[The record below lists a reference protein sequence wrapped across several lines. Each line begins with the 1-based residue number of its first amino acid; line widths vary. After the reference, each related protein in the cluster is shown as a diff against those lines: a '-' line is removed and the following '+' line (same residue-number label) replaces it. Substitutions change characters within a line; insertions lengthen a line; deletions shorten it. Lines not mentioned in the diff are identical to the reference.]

1 MKPEVFPTIYEL
13 LVAQAGTAPD
23 DEAVLAP
30 GRDPLT
36 YDGLYRQAQGG
47 VAWLRNWGIG
57 RNDRVAVVLPDG
69 PEMAVAF
76 LSIAS
81 GATFAP
87 LNPAYRASEYEF
99 YLSDLKP
106 KVLILAEAE
115 GAKSPAAGVA
125 QALGIPLARL
135 AALAD
140 GPAGLF
146 TLTGGEGMR
155 AASQESAVQP
165 DDVALVLHTSGT
177 TGRSKIVPLTHRNLC
192 SSAGNIARTLQL
204 TRHDRS
210 LSVMPMF
217 HIHPLISS
225 ILSSLASG
233 GSVVCPAGGFH
244 APSVMEWL
252 DTFGPTWY
260 SSAPAIHQ
268 LILARALESPQAAAR
283 SSLRFIR
290 SGAAVL
296 PEEVRIGLENAFN
309 VPVLESYGLTEAQQ
323 IAHNPLP
330 PGLRKPGSVG
340 PAAGPEAAIMA
351 EGGDALLAAGE
362 IGEIVVRGANVIP
375 GYADNPEANARA
387 YQNGWFRTGD
397 QGYAD
402 VDGYFYITGRLKELI
417 NRGGEKFAPQEVDNV
432 LLEHLAVAQ
441 AVAFSMPDAVLGEN
455 VAAAVVL
462 RDSTVTELELR
473 RFVAM
478 RLAHFKVPRRIVMVD
493 AIPRTPTGKVQRGGL
508 GEKLGLL
515 AGSREAASESRPF
528 VGPRSAVEKTLVTI
542 WGEVL
547 NVPAV
552 GVHQSFLDL
561 GGDSIL
567 AARLLA
573 RVRQV
578 WDVEVSLFD
587 LFERP
592 TVAGLAEQIEQT
604 ARSGGRLR
612 GIIRADSDEREELDL

>member
-1 MKPEVFPTIYEL
+1 MKPVVFSTIFDL
-13 LVAQAGTAPD
+13 LAARASMAPD
-23 DEAVLAP
+23 DAAVLAP
-30 GRDPLT
+30 GRAPLT
-36 YDGLYRQAQGG
+36 YAGLYRQAQG
-47 VAWLRNWGIG
+47 VVVWLNERGIG
-57 RNDRVAVVLPDG
+57 PNDRVAVVLPDG
-69 PEMAVAF
+69 PEMAVAS

-87 LNPAYRASEYEF
+87 LNLAYRAGEYEF

-106 KVLILAEAE
+106 NVLILGE
-115 GAKSPAAGVA
+115 GVESPAVGVA

-155 AASQESAVQP
+155 AASQEGAVQP

-177 TGRSKIVPLTHRNLC
+177 TGRPKIVPLTHRNLC

-225 ILSSLASG
+225 ILSSLVSG
-233 GSVVCPAGGFH
+233 GSVVCPAGGFR

-252 DTFGPTWY
+252 DTFRPTWY

-268 LILARALESPQAAAR
+268 LILARAIENPQAAAR

-290 SGAAVL
+290 SASAVL
-296 PEEVRIGLENAFN
+296 PEPVRIGLESAFN
-309 VPVLESYGLTEAQQ
+309 VPVLEFYGMTEAAQQ
-323 IAHNPLP
+323 ITSNPLP

-340 PAAGPEAAIMA
+340 PAAGPEVAIMA
-351 EGGDALLAAGE
+351 EGGDALLPAGE
-362 IGEIVVRGANVIP
+362 IGEIVVRGANVIS

-402 VDGYFYITGRLKELI
+402 ADGYFYITGRLKELI

-432 LLEHLAVAQ
+432 LLEHPAVAQ
-441 AVAFSMPDAVLGEN
+441 AVAFSVPDAVLGED

-478 RLAHFKVPRRIVMVD
+478 HLAHFKVPRRIVMVE
-493 AIPRTPTGKVQRGGL
+493 AIPRTPTGKVQRSGL
-508 GEKLGLL
+508 AEKLGLL
-515 AGSREAASESRPF
+515 AGSREAAPESCPS
-528 VGPRSAVEKTLVTI
+528 VGPRSAVEETLVTI

-547 NVPAV
+547 NVPSV
-552 GVHQSFLDL
+552 GVHQNFLDL

-567 AARLLA
+567 AVQLLA
-573 RVRQV
+573 RVRRV
-578 WDVEVSLFD
+578 WGIEVSLFD
-587 LFERP
+587 LFDAP
-592 TVAGLAEQIEQT
+592 TVAGLAEQIERT
-604 ARSGGRLR
+604 ALSAGRLR
-612 GIIRADSDEREELDL
+612 GVRRADSDEREELDL